1 MLKVQ
6 TEREFY
12 QNLGKFIRRVR
23 RRSGMSP
30 FYAGRTVGI
39 NGTMFYAM
47 EKGDVVPTPYQ
58 IYKIICTW
66 WPEYLRQIE
75 RDNKI

>member
-1 MLKVQ
+1 MLKMQ
-6 TEREFY
+6 SEREFY

-30 FYAGRTVGI
+30 FYAGRTIGI

-47 EKGDVVPTPYQ
+47 EKGDVAPTPYQ
-58 IYKIICTW
+58 IYKMLYMW
-66 WPEYLRQIE
+66 GPEHLRQFG
-75 RDNKI
+75 DTDTK